1 MKLSLIGSTTL
12 GVKVL
17 RWTYRMNVDWTPLG
31 TWMNVDEIVWMVG
44 GSVEILC
51 VGMPDISTL
60 GVSARRFAAVLSSAL
75 CLASLCGKHWKK
87 DRHEFVHL
95 LRKVRNQRVWDEFR
109 GEGAGVAL
117 AGQARRLT
125 AAGVMEGPRRQGHPQ
140 NLAWRRCGQAS
151 WLQNPDR
158 EWPGH
163 PRRSCQERLRLQ
175 FRQEGWWFGLVS
187 PFRFFLHPFFLLL
200 PRRSLVQATYEES
213 DCSNRVSTYIEGFR
227 LRRSH
232 WLLK

>member
-1 MKLSLIGSTTL
+1 MDERGWDCMD
-12 GVKVL
+12 GGRV
-17 RWTYRMNVDWTPLG
+17 RWD
-31 TWMNVDEIVWMVG
+31 
-44 GSVEILC
+44 SVRGI
-51 VGMPDISTL
+51 PDISTL

-87 DRHEFVHL
+87 DRHEFVHSR
-95 LRKVRNQRVWDEFR
+95 RKVRNQLVWDEFR

-187 PFRFFLHPFFLLL
+187 PFRFPFHPFFYFLL
-200 PRRSLVQATYEES
+200 PRRPLVQATYEES
-213 DCSNRVSTYIEGFR
+213 DCSNRVSTYIEGSW